1 MADFALLDSPKLI
14 SRKIM
19 KFPHCSLGTDYI
31 LDTVL
36 RNSNLPSDPP
46 RWDLLKP
53 LSGKFWRFFFK
64 NSGIQKI
71 PQLLGLK
78 VVVTRSS

>member
-53 LSGKFWRFFFK
+53 LSGKFWRFFSKIQEFK
-64 NSGIQKI
+64 KFHNC
-71 PQLLGLK
+71 LG
-78 VVVTRSS
+78 